1 MSDYD
6 FKAARKK
13 KNSNGISRRLVALQP
28 CLLILSAKSGLTGS
42 FRN

>member
-6 FKAARKK
+6 FKQPEK
-13 KNSNGISRRLVALQP
+13 KNSNGVSRRLVALQP
-28 CLLILSAKSGLTGS
+28 CLLILSAESGLTGS

>member
-6 FKAARKK
+6 FKAARKEELE
-13 KNSNGISRRLVALQP
+13 RRLVALQS
-28 CLLILSAKSGLTGS
+28 CLLILSPKSGLTGS